1 MIDRDHQYKHR
12 RREYDGDYSHT
23 RRTSMSVD
31 PRTAYRI
38 FLIACLF
45 DLPFG
50 TVVNAAIR
58 HGAGGQPRMSLVV
71 PEYRKGRTSG
81 SRGVGAITLQL
92 VMSEREDLILEEI
105 VAELGIVGNARWS
118 GTGIAAEACV
128 LSLYAAIMR
137 HTYAPL
143 PYRERCRGAI
153 PVLVSYKVALVP
165 SLTAMRSLASVIE
178 NIRERPAKW
187 ITMAKNIDRIK
198 PGCIP
203 EAAFS
208 AIKIWDSRV
217 LRAEWQI

>member
-1 MIDRDHQYKHR
+1 MNRDHQYKHR

-31 PRTAYRI
+31 PRTAYRV
-38 FLIACLF
+38 FLIACMF

-128 LSLYAAIMR
+128 LSLHAAIER
-137 HTYAPL
+137 ETYKPL

-153 PVLVSYKVALVP
+153 PVLVSYKTAPVP
-165 SLTAMRSLASVIE
+165 SLTAMRALCSVIE
-178 NIRERPAKW
+178 NIRERPARW
-187 ITMAKNIDRIK
+187 IRMATDVEKRR
-198 PGCIP
+198 PGSIP
-203 EAAFS
+203 AAALK
-208 AIKIWDSRV
+208 AIKSWDSRDI
-217 LRAEWQI
+217 RAERQI